1 MKNIAYK
8 GDAMETRKT
17 CVNCGAVIKNER
29 ASRFC
34 CRKCWREYWRN
45 HGKVH
50 REPLPGEPIIREF
63 RCRECG
69 RHVAVVEKRDQRSV
83 FCSQTCEKR
92 YWRYVSKYKD
102 HGRGGGNLGMSGGM
116 SLGSLIRREA
126 MDLR

>member
-34 CRKCWREYWRN
+34 CRKCWKEYWRN

-50 REPLPGEPIIREF
+50 REPLPGEPIIRECH
-63 RCRECG
+63 CRECG
-69 RHVAVVEKRDQRSV
+69 RHVAVVESV
-83 FCSQTCEKR
+83 TK
-92 YWRYVSKYKD
+92 
-102 HGRGGGNLGMSGGM
+102 GRFFVVKHAKSVIGVM
-116 SLGSLIRREA
+116 
-126 MDLR
+126 